1 MIPFRKT
8 AALAFALLTAGML
21 FGCGAPSEPESSA
34 AESQQSS
41 EAPAESSEPAD
52 APESDAASQPD
63 EETNA
68 VIGFETVTAKPGDKK
83 VPLTVVIRNN
93 PGFSGA
99 GLQIAYDPA
108 LSPQLGE
115 TDPDYEIPDAI
126 YEAGPVLESF
136 LTTCMVGEENH
147 LIAFGCMGSQPA
159 TKDGVLFTCY
169 FDVPE
174 DAAPGTEYHFQG
186 NLDSMNSGTG
196 TDQVCRIEEG
206 ILKIE

>member
-21 FGCGAPSEPESSA
+21 FGCGASSEPESSA

-63 EETNA
+63 EETDA

-93 PGFSGA
+93 PGRCQMAQTGFPCLLHGA
-99 GLQIAYDPA
+99 VASQHGNGFEMADPCKVRPFA
-108 LSPQLGE
+108 EQKFTAP
-115 TDPDYEIPDAI
+115 
-126 YEAGPVLESF
+126 
-136 LTTCMVGEENH
+136 H
-147 LIAFGCMGSQPA
+147 GSVR
-159 TKDGVLFTCY
+159 T
-169 FDVPE
+169 
-174 DAAPGTEYHFQG
+174 
-186 NLDSMNSGTG
+186 GTG
-196 TDQVCRIEEG
+196 TVEAHRQGLPCQVMLCHHR
-206 ILKIE
+206 